1 MTASSTSGGAVE
13 AAPPQI
19 LAGATELAGACAQAP
34 FSPSRLCRAVDDFA
48 QPVMRHSLCTVNRF
62 DAYTMRLTRL
72 YSSNPDAYP
81 AGGTKDKRGTEWGRH
96 VLLARQAFVG
106 EGADAIR
113 AAFDDHAAIARLR
126 LQSVLNIPVVFEE
139 RCLGTL
145 NLLMEAPTVS
155 LAQVDFAQLAGLL
168 LLPVFFGERPQ

>member
-1 MTASSTSGGAVE
+1 MTVSSAS
-13 AAPPQI
+13 AAPGQAALPQI
-19 LAGATELAGACAQAP
+19 LASAKELALACAQSP
-34 FSPSRLCRAVDDFA
+34 FSLSRLCRAVDDFA
-48 QPVMRHSLCTVNRF
+48 QPVMRHTLCTVNRF
-62 DAYTMRLTRL
+62 DASTMRLTRL

-81 AGGTKDKRGTEWGRH
+81 AGGTKDKRGTEWGRQ
-96 VLLARQAFVG
+96 VLLERRPFVG

-126 LQSVLNIPVVFEE
+126 LQSVVNIPVVFEE

-155 LAQVDFAQLAGLL
+155 PAQVDFAQLAGLL
-168 LLPVFFGERPQ
+168 LLPVFFGDRP